1 MSRRRRRA
9 GDAAGAVRGPRRER
23 LRGGRSRRPLAA
35 CLALLAAAC
44 GPSDPEP
51 DIPDD
56 ALPATVRVYTDRG
69 DHALRA
75 VLDAFEDDTGVRVEV
90 AVAPAAELLAR
101 LARERRTGAAGADL
115 LVLDDAADLVAPAA
129 GELLASVETDALEE
143 AVPEDL
149 RDPDGRWWGVAQRA
163 RVLAHRCD
171 DPSVPDS
178 LATLAALADTAWRGR
193 VLVGAGGPTTVEAL
207 VAGVL
212 AREGEGAAAALAEG
226 LAEALARAPE
236 GDDAAQASALLDG
249 AGDVAVVESRALA
262 RALEGTPRR
271 GEVCVRFPD
280 QEGDGAPMTLAAAA
294 VVDGAPSPDLA
305 EPLLEH
311 LVSAEA
317 QETLAWSGH
326 EYPVRTHVAW
336 SPPLLAWGPFRA
348 DTAAAAVTAEVRR
361 LAASLLEARDAEGA
375 EGRDGDAPAD
385 GDVPSAA
392 EGRASGE
399 ADGEP
404 LAAVSPAAVPAGAEA
419 RGRPARRPRRGRARP
434 RAR

>member
-1 MSRRRRRA
+1 MSRRRRRSREA
-9 GDAAGAVRGPRRER
+9 SEGARARRGER
-23 LRGGRSRRPLAA
+23 LRARRARRPLAA
-35 CLALLAAAC
+35 GLALLAAAC

-51 DIPDD
+51 DIPAD

-69 DHALRA
+69 DDALRA
-75 VLDAFEDDTGVRVEV
+75 VLDAFEDATGVRVEV
-90 AVAPAAELLAR
+90 AVAPAPELLAR
-101 LARERRTGAAGADL
+101 LGRERRTGAAGAGL
-115 LVLDDAADLVAPAA
+115 LVLDDAAALVAPAA
-129 GELLASVETDALEE
+129 RELLASVETDALDE
-143 AVPEDL
+143 AVPADL

-163 RVLAHRCD
+163 RVLAHRCG
-171 DPSVPDS
+171 DPAVPDS
-178 LATLAALADTAWRGR
+178 LTTLASLADTAWRGR
-193 VLVGAGGPTTVEAL
+193 VLVGAEGPTTVEGL
-207 VAGVL
+207 VAEVL
-212 AREGEGAAAALAEG
+212 ARGGEGAAAALAAG
-226 LAEALARAPE
+226 LPEALARAPE
-236 GDDAAQASALLDG
+236 GDDGAQASALLEG
-249 AGDVAVVESRALA
+249 AGDVAVVETRALA

-280 QEGDGAPMTLAAAA
+280 QEGDGTPMTLTAAA
-294 VVDGAPSPDLA
+294 VVDAAPSPDLA

-326 EYPVRTHVAW
+326 EYPVRPDVAW

-361 LAASLLEARDAEGA
+361 VAASLLEARDPDG
-375 EGRDGDAPAD
+375 DGDAPTE

-392 EGRASGE
+392 EGRATG
-399 ADGEP
+399 APPG
-404 LAAVSPAAVPAGAEA
+404 AALPALSPAAVPAGAEA